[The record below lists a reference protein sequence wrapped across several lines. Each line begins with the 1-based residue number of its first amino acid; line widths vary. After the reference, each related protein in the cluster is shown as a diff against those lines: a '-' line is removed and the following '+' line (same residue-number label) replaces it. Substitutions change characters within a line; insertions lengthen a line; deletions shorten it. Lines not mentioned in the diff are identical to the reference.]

1 MQNDTAG
8 IANDRH
14 LDDRYLDDRH
24 LETIRENPR
33 PA

>member
-8 IANDRH
+8 IANGRH